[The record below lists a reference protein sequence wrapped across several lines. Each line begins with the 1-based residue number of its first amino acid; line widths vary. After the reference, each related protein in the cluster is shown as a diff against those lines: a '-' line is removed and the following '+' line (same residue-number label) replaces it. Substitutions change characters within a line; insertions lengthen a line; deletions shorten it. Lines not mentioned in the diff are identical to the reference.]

1 MKCPKCG
8 SEHVQFVTSTETT
21 GFSGSN
27 SCCGFL
33 LMGPIGLLCGLCGS
47 GYSTTSEYWVC
58 HECGTKFQAKEAQ
71 ETQQARLNRL
81 AECEELLK
89 NVPDDIE
96 AQHSQ
101 IAQELDEVTK
111 FVENGCKQLKADYSD
126 YRRASFFSNLGL
138 AISFVG
144 IFLGILCND
153 GAGDLLFWVIFGGI
167 VLIGIVIESIASG
180 KQNKLFEALAP
191 LELKLAK
198 VQKGQLAA
206 QKKRMEDQMKAKQD
220 KKRLEQEL
228 HQDRSKDE

>member
-1 MKCPKCG
+1 
-8 SEHVQFVTSTETT
+8 
-21 GFSGSN
+21 
-27 SCCGFL
+27 
-33 LMGPIGLLCGLCGS
+33 MGPIGLLCGLCGS

-71 ETQQARLNRL
+71 ETQQARLKRL

-101 IAQELDEVTK
+101 IVQELDEVTK
-111 FVENGCKQLKADYSD
+111 FVENGCKQLKADHSD
-126 YRRASFFSNLGL
+126 YRRAGFFSNLGL
-138 AISFVG
+138 AISFAG

-153 GAGDLLFWVIFGGI
+153 GASDLLFWVIFGGI

-198 VQKGQLAA
+198 AQKGQLTA

-220 KKRLEQEL
+220 RKRLEQEL
-228 HQDRSKDE
+228 NHDSSKDE